1 MGLFSRKKIYE
12 GFEIPQI
19 MRETLEKLKDPRGW
33 VAFFANGVFVQIKYY
48 RDELTNKPYEL
59 DIPLNDNMK
68 PFEKE
73 LLSFYDSNNIE
84 WKRNTTP
91 DFDFIDAYLP
101 TLEETAKISERIFR
115 EVFKILDLKITIK
128 SC

>member
-1 MGLFSRKKIYE
+1 
-12 GFEIPQI
+12 
-19 MRETLEKLKDPRGW
+19 
-33 VAFFANGVFVQIKYY
+33 
-48 RDELTNKPYEL
+48 
-59 DIPLNDNMK
+59 MK
-68 PFEKE
+68 TYEKE

-115 EVFKILDLKITIK
+115 EVFKISDLKITIK
-128 SC
+128 YC